1 MRAVFF
7 VAFFAD
13 FFTAFFAV
21 FFAAFFAAFLTAC
34 FVVFFVAFLAVFL
47 VAFFAVFFTA
57 DFVAFFA
64 AFLATFFVTRLRP
77 VARSWPALCLT
88 SPEAFLA
95 GLAWTPSRRALD
107 RPIAMACCLLLARP
121 SPASSSSI
129 SSRTYS
135 PAWVLGDLPARLS
148 SCAALCADLLL
159 GMEHSRCI
167 WSSTYRAAPVKVACV
182 SP

>member
-7 VAFFAD
+7 VAFFTD
-13 FFTAFFAV
+13 FFAAFFAV

-34 FVVFFVAFLAVFL
+34 FVVFFVVFFVAFLAVFL
-47 VAFFAVFFTA
+47 AAFFAA

-64 AFLATFFVTRLRP
+64 AFFVARLRP

-88 SPEAFLA
+88 SPEAFLL

-121 SPASSSSI
+121 SPASNSSI

-159 GMEHSRCI
+159 GMEDSRCI